1 MNDAWKDGLS
11 VRECECFRVSCGG
24 HGRMRREPREVT
36 VSHRIARGRSGV
48 CSSSGQA
55 FGVHGERKRGS
66 GCVEFA
72 SRMSWKV
79 RLGEIGHGNGRTRQN
94 LAESCECRDPV
105 CRSVRSLACWLHWAA
120 IPDAIGFIPCSIP
133 DWRASYDAAG
143 CRIPGWLW
151 NAI

>member
-1 MNDAWKDGLS
+1 VHEERIDREGIRIGLLLEGLEF
-11 VRECECFRVSCGG
+11 VRHPGKGS
-24 HGRMRREPREVT
+24 
-36 VSHRIARGRSGV
+36 
-48 CSSSGQA
+48 QA
-55 FGVHGERKRGS
+55 FGVHGERKSGS

-94 LAESCECRDPV
+94 QEESCECRDPV